1 MTYKDQEEYNLQF
14 STLKINKL
22 ILLKNKRRIAILDL
36 TKEIIKKENLKT
48 TS

>member
-1 MTYKDQEEYNLQF
+1 MIYKDQEVYNLQF

>member
-14 STLKINKL
+14 STLRINKL
-22 ILLKNKRRIAILDL
+22 ILLKNKRRIAILDR

-48 TS
+48 IL